1 MEWRQM
7 DGETCAHIQMY
18 TGVRPQKLL
27 CPSRKSGHKTS
38 TRSHDVFEYVLHSF
52 LMKGTPT
59 NSHDVFKYIV
69 SFLTSRIDIRKIFG
83 SISTCM
89 IIIWKAAFDWARCS
103 LSCFLLQL
111 LHALMY
117 IWDRGLSHLW
127 QRFNQSALGKPW
139 TVIWWVNCEK
149 AYNKPMYHAYSQ
161 APCHTEFIPLGQSQV

>member
-1 MEWRQM
+1 M

-59 NSHDVFKYIV
+59 NSHDVFKRIV
-69 SFLTSRIDIRKIFG
+69 SFLTSWIDIRKILG

-89 IIIWKAAFDWARCS
+89 HDNHLESCLR
-103 LSCFLLQL
+103 LSQMFTFLFLTSTVTRT
-111 LHALMY
+111 
-117 IWDRGLSHLW
+117 DVHL
-127 QRFNQSALGKPW
+127 RSR
-139 TVIWWVNCEK
+139 
-149 AYNKPMYHAYSQ
+149 
-161 APCHTEFIPLGQSQV
+161 PLPFMATI